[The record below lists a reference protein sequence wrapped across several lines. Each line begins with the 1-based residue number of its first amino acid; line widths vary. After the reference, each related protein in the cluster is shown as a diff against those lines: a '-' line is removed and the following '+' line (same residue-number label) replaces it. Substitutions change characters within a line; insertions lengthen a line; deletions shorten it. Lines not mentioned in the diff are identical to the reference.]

1 MTPKVV
7 FIASHLGY
15 PLDTT
20 PLGGGA
26 AVGARLVHAWSRRK
40 DIQLHV
46 LGSGPQSPE
55 PGVSYEALDGFGG
68 PSRGLTSLN
77 ELEYGKFARR
87 FEKESTRWILSRRE
101 LLSPSETVVI
111 ANDISEGPSFRQ
123 LAEAGYP
130 LMSLWHVD
138 VLDYFAR
145 FYLGDWIT
153 AQSLSLLYEGL
164 RKLGLSRGVPD
175 VLKLVFEKERDAV
188 SSCARLVLPSR
199 AMGERILSAYSFMDR
214 ERILSRKITIHPWGV
229 WSDRFDDQELS
240 RAAEELRRRYRIG
253 PGTTVLM
260 TLSRISPEKG
270 LHLLLR
276 ALRIVERSGPGDI
289 CLLLCGEPAFMQ
301 GLPYWRTIRREA
313 SKLKRV
319 RVYFPGHL
327 GGLQKQAHF
336 RLARLFV
343 STSTHESYGLT
354 NLEAMNAGLPILTAA
369 HYGALDWFD
378 PAIGRRVAYSGPREA
393 PRLLAQAIKEM
404 LSDPAALAAMGRA
417 AQRKAAGMP
426 FDKSAEALLNAA
438 TSLIEDRDGAV
449 PA

>member
-26 AVGARLVHAWSRRK
+26 AVGTRLVTVWGRREDVK
-40 DIQLHV
+40 LHV
-46 LGSGPQSPE
+46 LGSGPQSPA
-55 PGVSYEALDGFGG
+55 PGISYEALDGFGG

-87 FEKESTRWILSRRE
+87 FEKESTRWVLSRSE
-101 LLSPSETVVI
+101 LFPPAETVVI
-111 ANDISEGPSFRQ
+111 ANDISEGPAFRQ
-123 LAEAGYP
+123 LAEAGYAVV
-130 LMSLWHVD
+130 SLWHVD

-145 FYLGDWIT
+145 FYLGDLI
-153 AQSLSLLYEGL
+153 AGSRLSLLYEGL

-199 AMGERILSAYSFMDR
+199 AMGERILAAYGFMDKDR
-214 ERILSRKITIHPWGV
+214 TLSRKITIHPWGV
-229 WSDRFDDQELS
+229 WNDRYDERELD
-240 RAAEELRRRYRIG
+240 RAVEDLRRRYRLSSAA
-253 PGTTVLM
+253 TVLM

-276 ALRIVERSGPGDI
+276 ALRLVERSGPEDI

-313 SKLKRV
+313 AKLKRV
-319 RVYFPGHL
+319 RVHFPGHL

-336 RLARLFV
+336 RLARLFI

-354 NLEAMNAGLPILTAA
+354 NLEAMSAGLPVLTAA

-378 PAIGRRVAYSGPREA
+378 AAIGRRVAYEGAREA
-393 PRLLAQAIKEM
+393 PQALAVAIKEM
-404 LSDPAALAAMGRA
+404 LSDPEALAAMGRA
-417 AQRKAAGMP
+417 AREKAAAMP
-426 FDKSAEALLNAA
+426 FDKSARALLDSA
-438 TSLIEDRDGAV
+438 TALVSGRDGVV